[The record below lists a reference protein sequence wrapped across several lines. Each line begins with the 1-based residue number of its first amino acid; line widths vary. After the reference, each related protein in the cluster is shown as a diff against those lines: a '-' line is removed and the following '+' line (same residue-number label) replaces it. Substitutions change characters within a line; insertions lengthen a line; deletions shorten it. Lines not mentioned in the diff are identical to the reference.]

1 MYSVCSYHQ
10 AYNSAVSF
18 HVKARQMQE
27 PRVDIRRLLRVL
39 LFAGIVPLIFLIWI
53 DLASGYWPIFTLA
66 GIAIFLPL
74 GSFLVGR
81 AALDE
86 MNKVIDEVAP
96 LEEELDEDA
105 DDEGSLDR
113 SFDESEQFED

>member
-1 MYSVCSYHQ
+1 
-10 AYNSAVSF
+10 
-18 HVKARQMQE
+18 MQE

-39 LFAGIVPLIFLIWI
+39 LLTGIVPLAFLIWV
-53 DLASGYWPIFTLA
+53 DLASGFWPILTLV
-66 GIAIFLPL
+66 GTVVFLPL

-96 LEEELDEDA
+96 LDEASDDMLDSDMFSDGLDEASSDTSPVA
-105 DDEGSLDR
+105 LKESPKSFEG
-113 SFDESEQFED
+113 

>member
-1 MYSVCSYHQ
+1 MSSQLYSVRSYHQ
-10 AYNSAVSF
+10 AHSSAVSF

-39 LFAGIVPLIFLIWI
+39 LIAGIMPLTFLIWI

-86 MNKVIDEVAP
+86 MNKVIEQVAP
-96 LEEELDEDA
+96 LGEESDEEVA
-105 DDEGSLDR
+105 NEGSLDR
-113 SFDESEQFED
+113 SFDESE

>member
-1 MYSVCSYHQ
+1 
-10 AYNSAVSF
+10 
-18 HVKARQMQE
+18 MQE